1 MRYAQ
6 MREYDI
12 ANGPGIRCT
21 LFVSGCTRNC
31 KGCFNKEY
39 QDFNYGSIWD
49 EAAKE
54 KFMSYVTN
62 ERVSGVTI
70 LGGEPMEQDDDL
82 LQLLKA
88 IKGKT
93 NKNIWIFSGYTYEQL
108 LERGKEEVLKYCDV
122 LVDGQFIESKKDL
135 KLRFKGSSNQRTIDL
150 NKTREIGTIV
160 LYDFD

>member
-49 EAAKE
+49 DAAKE